1 MSNKLSKIGKFNQK
15 YNTNLNTNLPCLDIF
30 QSDGLKTHVAKN
42 HPNQLQYLN
51 NVADILNNPDYIG
64 MNPKE
69 PNSIELIKKYGDN
82 ILIAIKLDKSNNYY
96 YLASLYD
103 ISTSKINSRIK
114 SGRLK
119 NFT

>member
-1 MSNKLSKIGKFNQK
+1 MSNKLSKIGKLNQK
-15 YNTNLNTNLPCLDIF
+15 YNTNLNANLPCLDIF
-30 QSDGLKTHVAKN
+30 QSDGLETHVAKN

-69 PNSIELIKKYGDN
+69 PNSIELIKKYGDD
-82 ILIAIKLDKSNNYY
+82 ILIAIKLDKGNNYY